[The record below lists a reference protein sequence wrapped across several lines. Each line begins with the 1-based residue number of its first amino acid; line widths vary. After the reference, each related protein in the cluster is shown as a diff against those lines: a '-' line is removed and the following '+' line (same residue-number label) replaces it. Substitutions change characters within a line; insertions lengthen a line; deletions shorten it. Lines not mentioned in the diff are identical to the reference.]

1 MNLYRQAMYAE
12 KIRSKED
19 APKNTNNRDVMCSQ
33 GITGVKAGSLAHG
46 QKWRQHKYLY
56 IDANGNYVYP
66 EDVAAK
72 GKKAVGDAADKAKA
86 KLKELKTIAKD
97 KKFKYDSKPH
107 FYDDEKTWF
116 NKSLNSPDIKKQHQ
130 KLDAH
135 QVNTKTRYMNDIY
148 DIKTKPSDKTK
159 DLDNQVSKTAA
170 RKRKRLTDAQRKSA
184 HAGYEAE
191 RKKFA
196 GDLTSTEELEIQ
208 KEKTK
213 NRKAARENEAR
224 NKDTLERM
232 RKKKSTASNIDQ
244 KSSVSSES
252 RSKTSSKP
260 VSNGSSENK
269 KNTDD
274 FGLPSY
280 EEYKE
285 YKEKMKVTGKS
296 AAGNVKKN
304 NKKEVPYNKEIELP
318 RAGTKW
324 SNAYVY
330 PDNWTK
336 EQKEEYAAYQL
347 EKKENLKKA
356 SKMTESE
363 KRKRKNVKNTD
374 QYKKSRNYKIGKAL
388 KKYALRKM
396 LM

>member
-12 KIRSKED
+12 KIQSKED

-56 IDANGNYVYP
+56 IDGNGNYVYP
-66 EDVAAK
+66 EDVARNARDKVSSAAK
-72 GKKAVGDAADKAKA
+72 DLKI
-86 KLKELKTIAKD
+86 KLKD
-97 KKFKYDSKPH
+97 KKFKWDSKH
-107 FYDDEKTWF
+107 STYKNLGEANANTQAG
-116 NKSLNSPDIKKQHQ
+116 KKNNQ
-130 KLDAH
+130 LTSAH
-135 QVNTKTRYMNDIY
+135 QEGTKKIDSLRYINTHESGNKKVKKVSYNGDWVSQKTV
-148 DIKTKPSDKTK
+148 
-159 DLDNQVSKTAA
+159 DNELE
-170 RKRKRLTDAQRKSA
+170 KRKKINQQRKSA

-232 RKKKSTASNIDQ
+232 RKKKRTASNGDQ
-244 KSSVSSES
+244 KSSVSNEN
-252 RSKTSSKP
+252 RSKSSSKS
-260 VSNGSSENK
+260 VSYGSSEYK
-269 KNTDD
+269 KKTDN
-274 FGLPSY
+274 FELPSN

-285 YKEKMKVTGKS
+285 YKEKMKVAGKS
-296 AAGNVKKN
+296 ASGNVKKN
-304 NKKEVPYNKEIELP
+304 NKKDVPYNKEIELP
-318 RAGTKW
+318 KAGTKW

-336 EQKEEYAAYQL
+336 EQREEYAAYQI

-374 QYKKSRNYKIGKAL
+374 QYKKSRNYKIGKAA
-388 KKYALRKM
+388 KKYVLRKS